1 MFKKLSSIITKFKN
15 TGIVHLFG
23 SSVINKVLGFVSSF
37 ILVRLIPKADYGV
50 YSNADNII
58 SMFCI
63 FEGLGMTTTWLQ
75 FGCTKT
81 GKEK

>member
-1 MFKKLSSIITKFKN
+1 MLGIFKKAKN
-15 TGIVHLFG
+15 ILKKLGDGGFTHLFG

-63 FEGLGMTTTWLQ
+63 LSRFHQQSTQKIER
-75 FGCTKT
+75 FGSYS
-81 GKEK
+81 